1 MHARNKDNTVSN
13 PLAPEDITGHLELI
27 GDELTAVKQ
36 CICSQ
41 LVSSD
46 DSINAMLDHVGSR
59 SGKMLRPAFFLFVAK
74 ICGQIT
80 ETHIKIAAVVEL
92 LHAAT
97 LLHDDVL
104 DEAQSRR
111 KTSTANHLW
120 GNEAAVL
127 LGDFLLGKVFVM
139 CSEIEPREVSQVL
152 SNTAVQ
158 ICQGE
163 LSQNIQRNNF
173 DLSEE
178 QYFEIV
184 RDKTAALFGT
194 CCYLGSL
201 VSGGDR
207 KRHEAFRRFGL
218 NIGMAF
224 QITDDLLDI
233 IGDEADVGKTL
244 GTDIA
249 HNKMTLPIIH
259 MLNATDPDDRND
271 LITKLSE
278 KMEPQ
283 QLRQM
288 LDNTDSL
295 DYTRTTAEGFCTEAI
310 ELLEQMYKSR
320 EADILARITKSVAG
334 RYI

>member
-1 MHARNKDNTVSN
+1 MHARNEDNTLS
-13 PLAPEDITGHLELI
+13 APPAAGNIAGHLESI
-27 GDELTAVKQ
+27 KDELTAVKQ
-36 CICSQ
+36 YIRSQ
-41 LVSSD
+41 LIVSD
-46 DSINAMLDHVGSR
+46 DSINEMLDHIGSR

-74 ICGQIT
+74 SCGQIT
-80 ETHIKIAAVVEL
+80 EMHIKIAAVVEL

-127 LGDFLLGKVFVM
+127 LGDFLLGKVFVL
-139 CSEIEPREVSQVL
+139 CSEIEPHEVAQVL

-158 ICQGE
+158 ICHGE
-163 LSQNIQRNNF
+163 LLQNIQRRNF
-173 DLSEE
+173 DLGEDK
-178 QYFEIV
+178 YFEIV

-201 VSGGDR
+201 VSGGDQ
-207 KRHEAFRRFGL
+207 KRHEAFRQFGL
-218 NIGMAF
+218 KIGMAF

-233 IGDEADVGKTL
+233 VGDEANVGKTL
-244 GTDIA
+244 GTDIE
-249 HNKMTLPIIH
+249 HHKMTLPVIH
-259 MLNATDPDDRND
+259 MLNATDTADRD
-271 LITKLSE
+271 GLIAILSE
-278 KMEPQ
+278 NIQPQ

-288 LDNTDSL
+288 LDKTDSL
-295 DYTRTTAEGFCTEAI
+295 DYTRATAKGFCDDAI
-310 ELLEQMYKSR
+310 DLLKQINKSPQA
-320 EADILARITKSVAG
+320 EILAQITKSVAD